1 MTTPP
6 LLMSVVVVNFNT
18 CELLKSCLSSVVVAE
33 PVETVVVDNGS
44 TDGSIELVRE
54 SFPRCRLIVSR
65 RNDGYGA
72 AANRGIA
79 ACSTPGVLLLN
90 SDTVLFP
97 DALSA
102 LGSYL
107 AEWPRVGVAGP
118 RLVSGDGSLQ
128 RSTYPYPSIPNLL
141 LAESGLHLLIE
152 RVPLLRERLYRTW
165 SHDAARR
172 VPWVL
177 GAALAIRRGAFDAV
191 GGFDPSYFMY
201 GEEVDLCRRL
211 ERAGFETHYA
221 PVTTVV
227 HLGGASTGKYPVL
240 MGRELVVSRA
250 RYLRRYGPPR
260 SVSRR
265 LAALRAIVMAQLIR
279 DAVLSLAARDHD
291 RRARLRTSAGGWR
304 AVLREREL
312 WRQ

>member
-1 MTTPP
+1 MITPP
-6 LLMSVVVVNFNT
+6 LAMSVVVVNFNT
-18 CELLKSCLSSVVVAE
+18 RALLEDCLRSVVAAE
-33 PVETVVVDNGS
+33 PAETVVVDNGS

-54 SFPRCRLIVSR
+54 SFARCRLIVST

-90 SDTVLFP
+90 SDTVLPP
-97 DALSA
+97 DALTA
-102 LGSYL
+102 LGRYL
-107 AEWPRVGVAGP
+107 AQWPRVGIAGP
-118 RLVSGDGSLQ
+118 RLVNGDGSLQ
-128 RSTYPYPSIPNLL
+128 RSAYPYPGVLNLL

-152 RVPLLRERLYRTW
+152 RIPVVRERLYRTW

-177 GAALAIRRGAFDAV
+177 GAALAIRRSAFASV

-227 HLGGASTGKYPVL
+227 HLGGASTGKCPAL

-250 RYLRRYGPPR
+250 RYLRRYGPSR

-265 LAALRAIVMAQLIR
+265 LAALRAIVIAQLVR
-279 DAVLSLAARDHD
+279 DAVLSLAARDRD
-291 RRARLRTSAGGWR
+291 RRARLRSATDGWR

-312 WRQ
+312 WRP